1 MFYYLVRFY
10 VRVALLFFCRSIR
23 VNDKNELN
31 QKGPLLLACTH
42 PNSFFD
48 AVLLGS
54 KFNAPVHFLAR
65 GDAFNKPFVKK
76 LLVALKCIPIYRLK
90 EGREYLSLNDATFE
104 HCKGI
109 LQQGGIILIFSEGL
123 CIHQWKLRPLKKG
136 TARIAIS
143 TWNDS
148 QETPLRVLPVSI
160 NYNSFNNFGKRII
173 VEFGTSIK
181 KQDIKPGNE
190 AEQINQFN
198 QRLCIE
204 LEKGILTT
212 ENHQILI
219 QFLLS
224 NLPYKESV
232 TTETLKKLQL
242 LLIEKGFQDDLAS
255 ISPPGLILFSKND
268 IPLQIA
274 LLILLAIPA
283 MAGLLL
289 NSILYVSLK
298 RIIQQKT
305 TGTVFFD
312 SAMFAALLLFYPL
325 YYLIINFCIFILTH
339 NLLIRVMVLSAPFF
353 ALASILFVEGLQRIT
368 NYYKLEGERRIQLKR
383 LFDFVK
389 A

>member
-1 MFYYLVRFY
+1 M
-10 VRVALLFFCRSIR
+10 
-23 VNDKNELN
+23 
-31 QKGPLLLACTH
+31 
-42 PNSFFD
+42 
-48 AVLLGS
+48 
-54 KFNAPVHFLAR
+54 
-65 GDAFNKPFVKK
+65 
-76 LLVALKCIPIYRLK
+76 
-90 EGREYLSLNDATFE
+90 
-104 HCKGI
+104 
-109 LQQGGIILIFSEGL
+109 
-123 CIHQWKLRPLKKG
+123 
-136 TARIAIS
+136 
-143 TWNDS
+143 
-148 QETPLRVLPVSI
+148 
-160 NYNSFNNFGKRII
+160 
-173 VEFGTSIK
+173 
-181 KQDIKPGNE
+181 
-190 AEQINQFN
+190 
-198 QRLCIE
+198 
-204 LEKGILTT
+204 
-212 ENHQILI
+212 
-219 QFLLS
+219 
-224 NLPYKESV
+224 
-232 TTETLKKLQL
+232 
-242 LLIEKGFQDDLAS
+242 AS